1 MNAEINS
8 ENLTETQKKRTFRR
22 LLGYIKPYRAAF
34 VCSVFAMIGYAAV
47 DTFFFSQ
54 IETLIDEGLTEQNS
68 KILVYGAIFVP
79 LVFIARGAFNFI
91 STYLLNW
98 VGFRV
103 ITTLRQQLFD
113 HMMKLPVSFHDKHS
127 TGDLLSKITYTTQQ
141 VAEAS
146 SRAILVLIREGAFVI
161 GLLCLMFYISWQLS
175 LVFLVV
181 GPLIAKIVS
190 VVSKRFRQ
198 VSRRI
203 QTAMGNV
210 TTTAEQMLNG
220 HKVVVMYEG
229 QGRESKRFSEIN
241 NVTRNQNM
249 KLINAQTVSTSLI
262 QLIASFS
269 LSMVLI
275 LASYPDM
282 LEKLSA
288 GAFTTLLTS
297 MIMLLRPLKQ
307 LTNVNSDFQRGIAA
321 AQSVF
326 QVLDQEAEHD
336 SGQKKLQRAKGDL
349 NVSHVTFHYDKG
361 DEPALSDISF
371 HVEAGKSVALVGRSG
386 SGKSTISSLLT
397 RFYDWDEGS
406 IELDNVDIRDYTLQS
421 LRRQFA
427 VVSQDVSLF
436 NDTIANNIAY
446 GARGKVSREDIERA
460 VKLAYVDE
468 FTDALPNG
476 LDTMVGENGVM
487 LSGGQR
493 QRIAIARAVLRNAP
507 ILILDEATSALDTES
522 ERHIQKALDNL
533 QQDRTS
539 LVIAHRL
546 STIENA
552 DEILVLDQGK
562 IIERGNHHELL
573 ANKGAYAQLYQ
584 MQFGGAE

>member
-127 TGDLLSKITYTTQQ
+127 TGDLLSKITYTSQQ

-203 QTAMGNV
+203 QTAMGDV

-229 QGRESKRFSEIN
+229 QKRESKRFDSVN

-249 KLINAQTVSTSLI
+249 KLITAQSISTSVI

-269 LSMVLI
+269 LSMVLL
-275 LASYPDM
+275 LASFPDM
-282 LEKLSA
+282 LEELSA
-288 GAFTTLLTS
+288 RAFTARLAS
-297 MIMLLRPLKQ
+297 MMMLLRPLKQ
-307 LTNVNSDFQRGIAA
+307 LTTVNSDFQRGIAA
-321 AQSVF
+321 
-326 QVLDQEAEHD
+326 
-336 SGQKKLQRAKGDL
+336 GQ
-349 NVSHVTFHYDKG
+349 
-361 DEPALSDISF
+361 
-371 HVEAGKSVALVGRSG
+371 
-386 SGKSTISSLLT
+386 
-397 RFYDWDEGS
+397 
-406 IELDNVDIRDYTLQS
+406 
-421 LRRQFA
+421 
-427 VVSQDVSLF
+427 
-436 NDTIANNIAY
+436 
-446 GARGKVSREDIERA
+446 
-460 VKLAYVDE
+460 
-468 FTDALPNG
+468 
-476 LDTMVGENGVM
+476 
-487 LSGGQR
+487 
-493 QRIAIARAVLRNAP
+493 AIFK
-507 ILILDEATSALDTES
+507 ILDEVPEKDTGAKS
-522 ERHIQKALDNL
+522 I
-533 QQDRTS
+533 DRAEGD
-539 LVIAHRL
+539 IRF
-546 STIENA
+546 
-552 DEILVLDQGK
+552 
-562 IIERGNHHELL
+562 NHV
-573 ANKGAYAQLYQ
+573 
-584 MQFGGAE
+584 

>member
-1 MNAEINS
+1 MSS
-8 ENLTETQKKRTFRR
+8 ETISDTLKKRTFRR

-34 VCSVFAMIGYAAV
+34 IFSVFGMIGYAAV

-54 IETLIDEGLTEQNS
+54 IETLIDEGLTQQDS

-79 LVFIARGAFNFI
+79 VVFIARGLFNFL

-113 HMMKLPVSFHDKHS
+113 HMMKLPVSFHDQHS

-146 SRAILVLIREGAFVI
+146 SRAILILIREGAFVI
-161 GLLCLMFYISWQLS
+161 GLLGLMFYISWELS

-181 GPLIAKIVS
+181 GPLIAKVVS
-190 VVSKRFRQ
+190 VVSKRFRI
-198 VSRRI
+198 VSQRI
-203 QTAMGNV
+203 QTAMGSV

-229 QGRESKRFSEIN
+229 QKRESKRFSDIN

-249 KLINAQTVSTSLI
+249 KLINAQTLSTSLI

-275 LASYPDM
+275 LASFPDM
-282 LEKLSA
+282 LEQLSA

-307 LTNVNSDFQRGIAA
+307 LTTVNSDFQRGIAA
-321 AQSVF
+321 AQSIF
-326 QVLDQEAEHD
+326 EVLDEQPEPNTGTHVI
-336 SGQKKLQRAKGDL
+336 QRAKGDITFAD
-349 NVSHVTFHYDKG
+349 VTFTYA
-361 DEPALSDISF
+361 EAETPALDQVSF
-371 HVEAGKSVALVGRSG
+371 TVHSGKTLALVGRSG
-386 SGKSTISSLLT
+386 SGKSTISNLLT
-397 RFYDWDEGS
+397 RFYAPQAGK
-406 IELDNVDIRDYTLQS
+406 IYLDGVDIYDYKLKC

-427 VVSQDVSLF
+427 LVSQHVTLF
-436 NDTIANNIAY
+436 NDSIANNIAY
-446 GARGKVSREDIERA
+446 GAHGEVSEARLREVAEQAFIT
-460 VKLAYVDE
+460 E
-468 FTDALPNG
+468 FTDNLPHG
-476 LDTMVGENGVM
+476 LNTMVGENGVM

-493 QRIAIARAVLRNAP
+493 QRIAIARALLR
-507 ILILDEATSALDTES
+507 DALS
-522 ERHIQKALDNL
+522 
-533 QQDRTS
+533 
-539 LVIAHRL
+539 
-546 STIENA
+546 
-552 DEILVLDQGK
+552 
-562 IIERGNHHELL
+562 
-573 ANKGAYAQLYQ
+573 
-584 MQFGGAE
+584 

>member
-1 MNAEINS
+1 MNAEILS
-8 ENLTETQKKRTFRR
+8 ENLTEAQKKRTFRR
-22 LLGYIKPYRAAF
+22 LLGYIKPYRTAF
-34 VCSVFAMIGYAAV
+34 IFSIFAMIGYAAV

-54 IETLIDEGLTEQNS
+54 IETLIDEGLTQQNS
-68 KILVYGAIFVP
+68 QILVYGAIFVP
-79 LVFIARGAFNFI
+79 LVFIARGTFNFV

-113 HMMKLPVSFHDKHS
+113 HMMKLPVSFHDRHS

-161 GLLCLMFYISWQLS
+161 GLLGLMFYISWQLS

-229 QGRESKRFSEIN
+229 QERESQRFRDIN
-241 NVTRNQNM
+241 DVTRNQNM

-275 LASYPDM
+275 LASYPEM

-307 LTNVNSDFQRGIAA
+307 LTTVNSDFQRGIAA
-321 AQSVF
+321 AQSIF
-326 QVLDQEAEHD
+326 EVLDEAAEPNQGKHEVDRVKGHIRFENVTFTYAEAE
-336 SGQKKLQRAKGDL
+336 
-349 NVSHVTFHYDKG
+349 T
-361 DEPALSDISF
+361 PALDQVSF
-371 HVEAGKSVALVGRSG
+371 DVQPGRVLALVGRSG
-386 SGKSTISSLLT
+386 SGKSTISNLLT
-397 RFYDWDEGS
+397 RFYAPQGGQ
-406 IELDNVDIRDYTLQS
+406 IYLDDVDIYDYRLKC

-427 VVSQDVSLF
+427 LVSQHVTLF
-436 NDTIANNIAY
+436 NDTIANNITY
-446 GARGKVSREDIERA
+446 GARGEISPERIREVAEQAFIT
-460 VKLAYVDE
+460 E
-468 FTDALPNG
+468 FTDNLPLG

-493 QRIAIARAVLRNAP
+493 QRIAIARALLRDAP
-507 ILILDEATSALDTES
+507 ILILDEATSALDSES
-522 ERHIQKALDNL
+522 ERHIQKALSRL
-533 QQDRTS
+533 QKNRTS
-539 LVIAHRL
+539 IVIAHRL

-552 DEILVLDQGK
+552 DEILVMEDGK
-562 IIERGNHHELL
+562 VLERGDHETLL
-573 ANKGAYAQLYQ
+573 AKQGAYCQLYRL
-584 MQFGGAE
+584 QFGGAE

>member
-307 LTNVNSDFQRGIAA
+307 LTTVNSDFQRGIAA
-321 AQSVF
+321 AQSIF
-326 QVLDQEAEHD
+326 QVLDETAEPNAGIHVVERVAGHIRFD
-336 SGQKKLQRAKGDL
+336 D
-349 NVSHVTFHYDKG
+349 VTFTYDKA
-361 DEPALSDISF
+361 ETPALDHVSF
-371 HVEAGKSVALVGRSG
+371 DVQPGKVLALVGRSG
-386 SGKSTISSLLT
+386 SGKSTISNLLT
-397 RFYDWDEGS
+397 RFYSPQSGK
-406 IELDNVDIRDYTLQS
+406 IYLDDVDIYDYRLKC

-427 VVSQDVSLF
+427 LVSQDVTLF
-436 NDTIANNIAY
+436 NDTIANNITY
-446 GARGKVSREDIERA
+446 GARGEVSPERIREVAEQAFIT
-460 VKLAYVDE
+460 E
-468 FTDALPNG
+468 FTDNLPLG

-493 QRIAIARAVLRNAP
+493 QRIAIARALLRDAP

-522 ERHIQKALDNL
+522 ERHIQKALSRL
-533 QQDRTS
+533 QQNRTS
-539 LVIAHRL
+539 IVIAHRL

-552 DEILVLDQGK
+552 DEILVMEDGK
-562 IIERGNHHELL
+562 VLERGDHQTLL
-573 ANKGAYAQLYQ
+573 AKKGAYYQLYRL
-584 MQFGGAE
+584 QFGGEV